1 MLFILLLSKLLMKT
15 KSVWAGVLTDPLA
28 PHSFGAWIQHVGKN
42 HTGAI
47 SFLIADFFL
56 FFGVFALTV
65 VQASQV
71 CLIYFYFF
79 VYSSLLILCTSLFI
93 CFHS

>member
-1 MLFILLLSKLLMKT
+1 MKN
-15 KSVWAGVLTDPLA
+15 KFLRAGVLTDPLA
-28 PHSFGAWIQHVGKN
+28 PHSFGAWIQYVANN

-56 FFGVFALTV
+56 FFGVFTLTV

-71 CLIYFYFF
+71 CLRRSYLFF
-79 VYSSLLILCTSLFI
+79 SFMHKKFSPLI
-93 CFHS
+93 